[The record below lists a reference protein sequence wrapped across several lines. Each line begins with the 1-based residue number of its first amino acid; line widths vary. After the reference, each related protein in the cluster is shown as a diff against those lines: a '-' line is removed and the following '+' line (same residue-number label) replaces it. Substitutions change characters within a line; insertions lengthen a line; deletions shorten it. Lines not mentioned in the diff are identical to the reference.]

1 MIVGFVGT
9 PGSGK
14 TYEAVQKIV
23 DNLRKGKRIYT
34 NIDGIEA
41 PECQEMIKSYCN
53 LTDYELYE
61 RLHILNK
68 DQAQEFWRHVQDS
81 SLIVLD
87 EVHKLFSNRDWA
99 SQTNKEF
106 TEWASTHRHNGF
118 DVVLITQDIEKIDK
132 HARSL
137 IEWTY
142 FFRKVNFFG
151 GAVQKKYLCYAY
163 SGDDHNGQPQAKN
176 IRTYDSRI
184 FRCYKSYVSGDIK
197 ELGFMQHVN
206 LLKHPIFYAL
216 PAVLSITVYM
226 VFFQSSFASGDIF
239 GTKAVTDKALSRIHQ
254 QKPAASPVV
263 PLPAAPVAAPQ
274 PVEKPENI
282 QVARVE
288 EAPPENPLPE
298 KKPCRAY
305 RLLDGTLLFSNGDPP
320 PGAAIVMN

>member
-1 MIVGFVGT
+1 MIIGFVGT

-14 TYEAVQKIV
+14 TYEAVKKLL
-23 DNLRKGKRIYT
+23 DNLRLGRRIYT
-34 NIDGIEA
+34 NIDGIES
-41 PECQEMIKSYCN
+41 PECLEMIKAYCG
-53 LTDYELYE
+53 LSDFDLAE
-61 RLHILNK
+61 RLHLLDK
-68 DQAQEFWRHVQDS
+68 LQSQDFWRHVQDG
-81 SLIVLD
+81 SLIILD

-151 GAVQKKYLCYAY
+151 AAVQKKYLCYAY

-176 IRTYDSRI
+176 IRTYDSKI

-216 PAVLSITVYM
+216 PIVLSVTLYLL
-226 VFFQSSFASGDIF
+226 FFQSSFASGDIF
-239 GTKAVTDKALSRIHQ
+239 GSKSATDKALSRIQ
-254 QKPAASPVV
+254 QNQPQKKEAV
-263 PLPAAPVAAPQ
+263 APVPAPE
-274 PVEKPENI
+274 EKPEKKE
-282 QVARVE
+282 VAPAEDTPVE
-288 EAPPENPLPE
+288 SADPVRHVR
-298 KKPCRAY
+298 KY
-305 RLLDGTLLFSNGDPP
+305 RLRDGSLMFSNSDPP
-320 PGAAIVMN
+320 AGASIVMD

>member
-1 MIVGFVGT
+1 MIIGFVGT

-14 TYEAVQKIV
+14 TYEAVKKLL
-23 DNLRKGKRIYT
+23 DNLRLGRRIYT
-34 NIDGIEA
+34 NIDGLESQ
-41 PECQEMIKSYCN
+41 ECQEMIKTYCG
-53 LTDYELYE
+53 LSDFDLSE
-61 RLHILNK
+61 RLHLLGK
-68 DQAQEFWRHVQDS
+68 EQSQEFWLHVQDG
-81 SLIVLD
+81 SLIILD

-99 SQTNKEF
+99 SATNKDF

-118 DVVLITQDIEKIDK
+118 DVVLITQDIEKVDK

-163 SGDDHNGQPQAKN
+163 AGDDHHGQPQAKN
-176 IRTYDSRI
+176 IRTYDPRI

-216 PAVLSITVYM
+216 PVVISVTVYL

-239 GTKAVTDKALSRIHQ
+239 GSKSATDKAMARIQ
-254 QKPAASPVV
+254 DQKSSAP
-263 PLPAAPVAAPQ
+263 APVSVPDPVKLAGVEEKL
-274 PVEKPENI
+274 PVENHEPE
-282 QVARVE
+282 RRT
-288 EAPPENPLPE
+288 
-298 KKPCRAY
+298 CRKY
-305 RLLDGTLLFSNGDPP
+305 RLADGTLLLSNGEIP
-320 PGAAIVMN
+320 PGASIIMD

>member
-1 MIVGFVGT
+1 MIIGFVGT

-14 TYEAVQKIV
+14 TYEAVKKLL
-23 DNLRKGKRIYT
+23 DNLRMGRRIYT
-34 NIDGIEA
+34 NIDGLESQ
-41 PECQEMIKSYCN
+41 ECQEMIKTYCG
-53 LTDYELYE
+53 LSDFDLAE
-61 RLHILNK
+61 RLHLLDK
-68 DQAQEFWRHVQDS
+68 SQSQEFWLHVEDR
-81 SLIVLD
+81 SLIILD

-163 SGDDHNGQPQAKN
+163 SGDDHHGQPQAKSV
-176 IRTYDSRI
+176 RTYDTRI

-216 PAVLSITVYM
+216 PVVISVTTYM

-239 GTKAVTDKALSRIHQ
+239 GTKSSTDKALARIHD
-254 QKPAASPVV
+254 QKPSA
-263 PLPAAPVAAPQ
+263 PAALVSAPVPVAVSEPEPVQLASVSEEL
-274 PVEKPENI
+274 PVENHEPE
-282 QVARVE
+282 RR
-288 EAPPENPLPE
+288 
-298 KKPCRAY
+298 PCRKY
-305 RLLDGTLLFSNGDPP
+305 RLVDGTLLLSNGEPP
-320 PGAAIVMN
+320 AGASLVLD